1 MKKVDLNV
9 TEITAIIDPTASIAE
24 GFKNA
29 VNAHIDGE
37 GKARNLKTVLFF
49 LTSLR
54 EREYTPDESKQTTTK
69 ELQPWEVANMKAYMA
84 DKGQDMNEDYSIA
97 KNTFVL
103 PVHKDA
109 FEAVVGKS
117 YEDCDLVKE
126 FLGKNINEVFAMF
139 QENPAR
145 VYVDE
150 ILHDE
155 WSSLSERD
163 QESYQAKKSSADGV
177 FLTQEGQQIY
187 RTTNLYPLAYEME
200 DVVLAHEQNI
210 SVEKTL
216 KV

>member
-1 MKKVDLNV
+1 MNKIDLNL
-9 TEITAIIDPTASIAE
+9 TEITAIIDPTASIAQ
-24 GFKNA
+24 GFKNP
-29 VNAHIDGE
+29 VDPHKDSEN
-37 GKARNLKTVLFF
+37 KPRNLKTVLFF

-54 EREYTPDESKQTTTK
+54 EREYTPAEGSTATK
-69 ELQPWEVANMKAYMA
+69 ELQPWEQANMKAYMA

-109 FEAVVGKS
+109 FETIVGKS
-117 YEDCDLVKE
+117 YEDCNLVEE
-126 FLGKNINEVFAMF
+126 FLGKNLNEVFAMF
-139 QENPAR
+139 QTSPAR

-155 WSSLSERD
+155 YNSLSEQD
-163 QESYQAKKSSADGV
+163 KKSYQAKKSSADGV
-177 FLTQEGQQIY
+177 FLTKGGQQIY

-200 DVVLAHEQNI
+200 DVVLEHEQNI

-216 KV
+216 TA